1 MARKLSAIDTDIHNG
16 VDRNRILEFLP
27 EPWRTRYAAGSG
39 GPGGLGYWNP
49 NGVMRADA
57 VMPDGSRIENDPIN
71 LAREFLDPYHIEY
84 GVLNPPGMHLGLS
97 PEPDFAAALCSATN
111 DVIINDWLTA
121 DERYLGCA
129 LVSQADPLLAA
140 REIHRIGN
148 HPRIVQVLMGSGARF
163 PMGQRYYDPIYEAAA
178 QYDLPIAI
186 HPGNEGNGVAGPST
200 PAGYPGSYLE
210 WHTNLASNYIAHLV
224 SLVLEGTFVKFPTM
238 KFVMLEGGVSW
249 LPPIMWRLDKNWKA
263 LRQTVPW
270 VTRLPSEYA
279 REHVLMSTQPIEE
292 PENPEH
298 FKAILDM
305 FDAESMLMFSSDYP
319 HWDGD
324 TPDFAARSFPKE
336 IRHRI
341 MSENAR
347 ELYRLPPARDLVT
360 SGTDDQATTQAD

>member
-1 MARKLSAIDTDIHNG
+1 MAYQNTVIDTDIHNG
-16 VDRNRILEFLP
+16 IDRNRMLEFLP

-57 VMPDGSRIENDPIN
+57 VMPDGSRIEESPVH
-71 LAREFLDPYHIEY
+71 LAREFFDVYNIEY

-97 PEPDFAAALCSATN
+97 PEPDYAAALCSATN

-121 DERYLGCA
+121 DSRYLGSI
-129 LVSQADPLLAA
+129 LVSQADPHLAA
-140 REIHRIGN
+140 REIHRLGE
-148 HPRIVQVLMGSGARF
+148 HPGMVQVLMGSGARF
-163 PMGQRYYDPIYEAAA
+163 PMGQRYYDPIYEAAV
-178 QYDLPIAI
+178 QYGLPVAI

-224 SLVLEGTFVKFPTM
+224 SLLLEGTFVKFPTLR
-238 KFVMLEGGVSW
+238 FLLLEGGVSW
-249 LPPIMWRLDKNWKA
+249 LPPILWRLDKNWKG

-270 VTRLPSEYA
+270 LTKRPSEYA
-279 REHVLMSTQPIEE
+279 RDHILLSTQPIEE
-292 PENPEH
+292 PDKPEH
-298 FKAILDM
+298 LRAILDM
-305 FDAESMLMFSSDYP
+305 FDAEHMLMFSSDYP

-324 TPDFAARSFPKE
+324 TPDFTARAFPRE
-336 IRHRI
+336 MRARV

-347 ELYRLPPARDLVT
+347 EVFKLPPAKEPAT
-360 SGTDDQATTQAD
+360 AGEIGEASQAR